1 MDTTNK
7 IIREGNEKIKNF
19 MGKEFMDKNIFINRL
34 PKDVIQYSENY
45 KLFHNSWDW
54 LMLVVEEIEKLD
66 LIDEFNICYDSVA
79 KGHIVSI
86 TPAFRETFNTI
97 ITEVYE
103 KKIDAIYDA
112 VIRFIEW
119 YNQNIKLKT

>member
-119 YNQNIKLKT
+119 YNQNINLKK

>member
-1 MDTTNK
+1 MKLTDK
-7 IIREGNEKIKNF
+7 EIQQILEGNKLIAEFQEWNKTEHVNSTLFEESIKHT
-19 MGKEFMDKNIFINRL
+19 
-34 PKDVIQYSENY
+34 Q
-45 KLFHNSWDW
+45 FHKSYLW
-54 LMLVVEEIEKLD
+54 LMPVVEEIEKLD

-86 TPAFRETFNTI
+86 TPAFRDTFNTI

-119 YNQNIKLKT
+119 YNQNIKLKK